1 MTGREDVSSSNS
13 WTISSDLEAVHAVA
27 QEIRRISEES
37 IGSDGANDVEVA
49 VVEAL
54 TNLVKHGYPEAP
66 GDIEIAASGDKGLVI
81 VDIFDTGK
89 TIPEEILARA
99 GSGRFE
105 FDPKDVD
112 GLFEGGMG
120 LSIIFMTM
128 DTVDYGSQDGRNRM
142 HLVRHKRP

>member
-1 MTGREDVSSSNS
+1 MTGREDVNSSNR
-13 WTISSDLEAVHAVA
+13 WTISSDLGKVHAVA

-37 IGSDGANDVEVA
+37 IGPDVANDVEVA

-54 TNLVKHGYPEAP
+54 TNLVKHGYPETP
-66 GDIEIAASGDKGLVI
+66 GEIEITACGDTEAVI

-89 TIPEEILARA
+89 TIPEEIIARA
-99 GSGRFE
+99 GPGRFE

-128 DTVDYGSQDGRNRM
+128 DTVDYGSRAGRNRM

>member
-1 MTGREDVSSSNS
+1 MTGDKDMGASSK
-13 WTISSDLEAVHAVA
+13 WTIISDLDAVHAVA
-27 QEIRRISEES
+27 QEIRKISEES
-37 IGSDGANDVEVA
+37 IGTDGANDVEVA

-54 TNLVKHGYPEAP
+54 TNLVKHGYPEEP
-66 GDIEIAASGDKGLVI
+66 GEIEIAACGDTDVVI

-99 GSGRFE
+99 GPERFE
-105 FDPKDVD
+105 FDPEDIE
-112 GLFEGGMG
+112 GLVEGGMG

-128 DTVDYGSQDGRNRM
+128 DTVDYGSQAGRNRM